1 MKAALDR
8 NQLLAMAGGGTVVLA
23 SGVLAWLGLT
33 VLGEKQAEA
42 LALADRLMNPS
53 LAAVLAEPQGAERA
67 RRDTAEIQKLA
78 KDMREQDKAAAEWME
93 ATRVLAGD
101 GAEWAK
107 DPGKWKDRL
116 IAIQSQIQ
124 KEAKGQKLELE
135 PDFYLGLEDFRQKS
149 PTAEEVPGLALHLS
163 VAERLVQRLLEARR
177 VVEQYPTACRLL
189 SISGPGSV
197 VKKEGQ
203 EAGPSVPLSGPP
215 PKAGLPALQAERKTF
230 RVELRSSPEV
240 LYQYVRL
247 LTTDPALLIVTNL
260 SVTNEKQNFPLRS
273 EIAKKFSETSS
284 PTGGEAAQKKK
295 EAKKLLEILAGEEA
309 VQASLEID
317 FVAWKR
323 LDDKKAGAAPAAT
336 P

>member
-1 MKAALDR
+1 MKAGLDR

-23 SGVLAWLGLT
+23 AGMLAWLGLAG
-33 VLGEKQAEA
+33 LGEKQAEA
-42 LALADRLMNPS
+42 LALSERLMNPA
-53 LAAVLAEPQGAERA
+53 LAAVLADPQGLERA
-67 RRDTAEIQKLA
+67 RRDAAEIQKLA
-78 KDMREQDKAAAEWME
+78 KEMRDKDKMAAEWSE

-116 IAIQSQIQ
+116 IAIQSQLQ
-124 KEAKGQKLELE
+124 KEAKGQKVDLAPE
-135 PDFYLGLEDFRQKS
+135 FYLGLEDFRQKS
-149 PTAEEVPGLALHLS
+149 PAAEEVPGLALHLS

-177 VVEQYPTACRLL
+177 AAEQYPTACRLL
-189 SISGPGSV
+189 SLSGPASGL
-197 VKKEGQ
+197 KKEGE
-203 EAGPSVPLSGPP
+203 EAGQPAPLPGPP
-215 PKAGLPALQAERKTF
+215 PKAGPPAVQTERKTF

-240 LYQYVRL
+240 LYEYVRL
-247 LTTDPALLIVTNL
+247 LTVDPALLIVTNL

-273 EIAKKFSETSS
+273 EIAKKFSETSPS
-284 PTGGEAAQKKK
+284 AGADAAQKKK

-317 FVAWKR
+317 FVAWKNSEDR
-323 LDDKKAGAAPAAT
+323 KAGVAPAVA